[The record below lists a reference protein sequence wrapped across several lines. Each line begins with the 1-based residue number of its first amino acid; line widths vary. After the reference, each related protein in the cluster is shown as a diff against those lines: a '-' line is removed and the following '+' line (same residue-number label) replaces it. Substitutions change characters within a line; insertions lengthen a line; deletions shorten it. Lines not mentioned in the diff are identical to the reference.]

1 MLIFALI
8 TASAFVV
15 SFLIHRT
22 HMSQELTQQ
31 WLTEV
36 QALKQQIA
44 NLQQERDAAWESSEK
59 WRKLYNTEAEQ
70 RRTDAQLSKQAIAS
84 LQAQIQRLQ
93 GIEAAQLNDGAA
105 IAAIQQEIAQIK
117 SIEEFKA
124 KLVAA
129 IKERDRLQQALKN
142 EQDEHAQTRKSLTT
156 ALGDA
161 IDSLTRQRAA
171 TGE

>member
-1 MLIFALI
+1 
-8 TASAFVV
+8 
-15 SFLIHRT
+15 
-22 HMSQELTQQ
+22 MSQELTQQ

-36 QALKQQIA
+36 QALKQQVA
-44 NLQQERDAAWESSEK
+44 HLQQERDAAWESSEK

-70 RRTDAQLSKQAIAS
+70 RRTDAQLSKQTIAS
-84 LQAQIQRLQ
+84 LQTQIQRLQ
-93 GIEAAQLNDGAA
+93 GIEATLLNDGAA
-105 IAAIQQEIAQIK
+105 TAAIQQEIAPIK
-117 SIEEFKA
+117 SMEELKA

-161 IDSLTRQRAA
+161 IDSLTRQREQI
-171 TGE
+171 GEQVEKI